1 VGGNGPKVAGG
12 ELLANVG
19 VGKPADAGKILLVE
33 DDEAVSRVYAK
44 ALQRSGFSVV
54 STSNAAQAR
63 ALFGSDSIDLVLSDI
78 NMPGMSGVQLLKS
91 LRFEDLD
98 VPVIL
103 MTGAPDIATAS
114 EAVELG
120 ALRYLTKPVDISE
133 LERIA
138 HKAVRLHRLAR
149 IKRQALTQLGLSDR
163 QLGDLAG
170 LDAGFGRCLSTLWMA
185 YQPIVLWSEHSVF
198 AYEALM
204 RSPEPTLPCPK
215 SVLDAADRLDRVH
228 ELGRTIRRLVA
239 KDILSLPEPAQIF
252 VNLHPHDLLDDELVR
267 GDCPLTDYS
276 RRVVL
281 EITERATLEGMT
293 DIRARVAALRSLGYR
308 IALDDLGAGY
318 AGLTSFAHLEPDIV
332 KIDRSLVENIGSDRT
347 KQKLLGS
354 VAQLCGQLDMR
365 VICEG
370 IETREELDML
380 LTLDCDLLQGYLF
393 ARPERI
399 PTSPVTW

>member
-1 VGGNGPKVAGG
+1 MGVA
-12 ELLANVG
+12 AT
-19 VGKPADAGKILLVE
+19 ADAGKILLVD
-33 DDEAVSRVYAK
+33 DDEAVSRVYVK
-44 ALQRSGFSVV
+44 ALRREGFCVFA
-54 STSNAAQAR
+54 TSNAAQAR
-63 ALFGSDSIDLVLSDI
+63 ELFQRESIDLVLSDI
-78 NMPGMSGVQLLKS
+78 NMPGMTGVELLQS
-91 LRFEDLD
+91 LRREDLD

-103 MTGAPDIATAS
+103 MTGAPDIGSAT
-114 EAVELG
+114 EAVALG
-120 ALRYLTKPVDISE
+120 AMRYLTKPIDISE

-138 HKAVRLHRLAR
+138 HKAVGLSRLAR
-149 IKRQALTQLGLSDR
+149 IKREALGQLGMGER

-170 LDAGFGRCLSTLWMA
+170 LHAGFGRCLSSLWMA
-185 YQPIVLWSEHSVF
+185 YQPIVLWSAHSVF
-198 AYEALM
+198 AYEALL
-204 RSPEPTLPCPK
+204 RSPEPTLPCPTA
-215 SVLDAADRLDRVH
+215 VLDAAERLNRVH
-228 ELGRTIRRLVA
+228 ELGRAIRRLVA
-239 KDILSLPEPAQIF
+239 RDIPRFPEPAQIF
-252 VNLHPHDLLDDELVR
+252 VNLHPFDLLDDELVH
-267 GDCPLTDYS
+267 GGCPLTDHS

-281 EITERATLEGMT
+281 EITERATLEGLK
-293 DIRARVAALRSLGYR
+293 DVRGRVASLRGLGYR

-354 VAQLCGQLDMR
+354 LAQLCGQLDMH

-370 IETREELDML
+370 IETREERDTL